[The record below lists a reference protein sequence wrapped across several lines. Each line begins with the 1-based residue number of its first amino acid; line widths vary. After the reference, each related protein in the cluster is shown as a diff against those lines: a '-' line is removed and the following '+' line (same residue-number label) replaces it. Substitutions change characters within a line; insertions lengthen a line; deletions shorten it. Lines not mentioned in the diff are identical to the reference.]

1 LHTYILFALGGHLTG
16 WFFDFFEEFVAN
28 RGYDA
33 IVYYAYDP
41 AAVAIFSQEDTIKS

>member
-1 LHTYILFALGGHLTG
+1 MHAYILFALGGHLTS

-33 IVYYAYDP
+33 IVYYAYDL
-41 AAVAIFSQEDTIKS
+41 AAVELGSHLRP